1 MRVSVRLSWLVV
13 LGVAVTPLSCSF
25 PTDKSAEVF
34 VVVAPSDSL
43 AAHGILDRGGR
54 DQVFARAYHRL
65 TNGDSV
71 QLTNIAFTWSS
82 SDQNVA
88 TVQGGAEGS
97 AEVTGVNP
105 GVAQITARAVPF
117 EKALDGAAAVRVA
130 DRFIID
136 SIRPLSIHYGGKL
149 RFYGVRIQQL
159 FGVSQGFGSLIPDFF
174 SFNGSLEGLGYIDYW
189 VPFPSTSA
197 HPFYI
202 GPGFFGNAQDSITV
216 DSTDLYEPNYALP
229 TLIDINGNG
238 GPRTFGG
245 FPTLY
250 FNPALSYEPYNPV
263 TDGPFAVD
271 WYRFARTDTTQA
283 VTYILNSQVFDD
295 TAFAY
300 FTDSAY
306 FNGSFYSS
314 IGISRWLESPG
325 NGQYFCDADAFSPSR
340 DRRTSS
346 AILALKRLPAK
357 QLHLLSNY
365 GKSGAY
371 QLIVVR
377 GYFTVDRRIGPDR
390 FEENDNWCQ
399 YANANWN
406 DTLPLPGR
414 RIQLGIFGSFSDSTL
429 TIDNPNDIDWY
440 KFKVGP
446 DVFFPQ
452 DTMLTIRAKS
462 RPFTAIDASDI
473 DLYVVDSATFTV
485 RASATA
491 VGSTEAL
498 TFRVQPNVPYFL
510 GVIDAAAEPTRYSI
524 CMQRGAPGVV
534 CAPPGAALQASIA
547 ASVYRIP
554 VHQGFSGIVPPSQR
568 GRLLPFAAQKR
579 P

>member
-1 MRVSVRLSWLVV
+1 MRVSVRLSWLAV
-13 LGVAVTPLSCSF
+13 LGVAALPLMCSF
-25 PTDKSAEVF
+25 PTDKSDEVF
-34 VVVAPSDSL
+34 VVVVPSDSL

-71 QLTNIAFTWSS
+71 QLTNIAFTWFSTDKNIAS
-82 SDQNVA
+82 VE
-88 TVQGGAEGS
+88 GGAEGS

-105 GVAQITARAVPF
+105 GFAQITARAVPF
-117 EKALDGAAAVRVA
+117 EKALDGAATVRVA
-130 DRFIID
+130 DRFVID
-136 SIRPLSIHYGGKL
+136 SIRPLTIHYGDKL

-174 SFNGSLEGLGYIDYW
+174 SYNGSLEGVGYIDYW

-229 TLIDINGNG
+229 TQIDINGNG
-238 GPRTFGG
+238 GPRTFSG
-245 FPTLY
+245 FPVLY
-250 FNPALSYEPYNPV
+250 FNPALDYEQYNPV

-325 NGQYFCDADAFSPSR
+325 NGQYFCDNDQFFPNR
-340 DRRTSS
+340 DSRTSS
-346 AILALKRLPAK
+346 AILALKTLPAK
-357 QLHLLSNY
+357 QMHLLSNY
-365 GKSGAY
+365 GKPGAY
-371 QLIVVR
+371 SLIVVR

-399 YANANWN
+399 YANANYN
-406 DTLPLPGR
+406 DSVGPSAR
-414 RIQLGIFGSFSDSTL
+414 RIVLGIFGSFNDSTL
-429 TIDNPNDIDWY
+429 TIDNPNDADWY
-440 KFKVGP
+440 KFRVGV
-446 DVFFPQ
+446 DAFFPQ
-452 DTMLTIRAKS
+452 DTLVTIHAKA
-462 RPFTAIDASDI
+462 RPFSAVDASDI
-473 DLYVVDSATFTV
+473 DLYVYDSATFTQ
-485 RASATA
+485 RASSTS

-498 TFRVQPNVPYFL
+498 TFRVVPGVSYFL

-524 CMQRGAPGVV
+524 CMQRGGSGVTCTPQGSAAAASIAQSAYLIRTRPPGI
-534 CAPPGAALQASIA
+534 PPGAE
-547 ASVYRIP
+547 RIM
-554 VHQGFSGIVPPSQR
+554 R
-568 GRLLPFAAQKR
+568 ARLDKR

>member
-1 MRVSVRLSWLVV
+1 MRVSVRLSWLVA

-82 SDQNVA
+82 SDENIA
-88 TVQGGAEGS
+88 TVEGGTEGS

-105 GVAQITARAVPF
+105 GFAQITARAVPF
-117 EKALDGAAAVRVA
+117 EKALDGAATVRVA
-130 DRFIID
+130 DRFVID
-136 SIRPLSIHYGGKL
+136 SIRPLSIHYGDKL

-174 SFNGSLEGLGYIDYW
+174 SYTGSLEGVGYIDYW

-197 HPFYI
+197 RPFYI
-202 GPGFFGNAQDSITV
+202 GPGFFGSAADSITV

-238 GPRTFGG
+238 GPRTFSG
-245 FPTLY
+245 FPTLF
-250 FNPALSYEPYNPV
+250 FNPALYYEPYNPI

-271 WYRFARTDTTQA
+271 YYRFARADTTQA

-306 FNGSFYSS
+306 FNGGNYS
-314 IGISRWLESPG
+314 IGGRWLTSPG
-325 NGQYFCDADAFSPSR
+325 NHFYYCDGRNFFPTREKRLA
-340 DRRTSS
+340 S
-346 AILALKRLPAK
+346 AIMALRTQTSGAL
-357 QLHLLSNY
+357 QLLSNY
-365 GKSGAY
+365 GKDGPYS
-371 QLIVVR
+371 LIVVR
-377 GYFTVDRRIGPDR
+377 GYFTTDRRIGPDR
-390 FEENDNWCQ
+390 FEENDNWCA
-399 YANANWN
+399 YAEANWN

-414 RIQLGIFGSFSDSTL
+414 RIIVGLFTPFSDSAL

-440 KFKVGP
+440 KFRTVSFGGA
-446 DVFFPQ
+446 
-452 DTMLTIRAKS
+452 DTMLTIHTKS
-462 RPFTAIDASDI
+462 RPLDAVDASDI
-473 DLYVVDSATFTV
+473 DLYVLDSAGFTV
-485 RASATA
+485 RASSTN

-498 TFRVQPNVPYFL
+498 TFRVVP
-510 GVIDAAAEPTRYSI
+510 GVSYYLAVVDAAAEPTRYSL
-524 CMQRGAPGVV
+524 CMAHGSPLVT
-534 CAPPGAALQASIA
+534 CTPPGSALQASIA
-547 ASVYRIP
+547 SSVYAIP
-554 VHQGFSGIVPPSQR
+554 RLNAGATPP
-568 GRLLPFAAQKR
+568 AALQASHMLRFDKR